1 MFFGCTTHSLGD
13 LSSPKGRTS
22 PPAVEAQSR
31 NRWTSREIPSAG
43 PPTRHAPSLGHR
55 FLICQV
61 NRMVSEVL
69 TGAEHPT
76 C

>member
-13 LSSPKGRTS
+13 LSSPKDRPCT
-22 PPAVEAQSR
+22 PAVEVQSR
-31 NRWTSREIPSAG
+31 SCWTSREIPSAG
-43 PPTRHAPSLGHR
+43 PPTRHVPSLGHS

-69 TGAEHPT
+69 TGAKHPAW
-76 C
+76 